1 MRDDKKES
9 LVQPGEEIGPY
20 QVVRAFRGHGG
31 MAQVCEVKVRDK
43 YYEPGMPKRL
53 AMKIADDVHQH
64 ALVAEAEYLSRF
76 EHPNVVRVFPL
87 PGFESRAIYAAKE
100 RFSVGWRWY
109 YVMELLDGG
118 SLHHSLTSPTTT
130 LAGVGRN
137 ATTGEQ
143 PLAVVTALGIGR
155 QLARAL
161 EHIHAR
167 NVINLDVKP
176 NNILFRRRKAQF
188 LKSSVPAA
196 VLSDFGIARDLRH
209 PRFGVLGVATP
220 EYMSPEHAR
229 EVMAQPNTPLQTG
242 APVHTP
248 PPDPRSDLF
257 SLGVLLYEI
266 LTGEMPFSN
275 IATLL
280 HKDYAPKPPR
290 EIRAAVPVELEAA
303 VMHALAKDPAARY
316 QSASEMAADLDKVK
330 QQLDWGMV
338 GRRIFTGVTVT
349 AIVAGGILGAPHVTD
364 YLERLK
370 RPTPAPTTLV
380 NTPRAILPT
389 PTYTSTPSPTPTLT
403 ATAKRPAAA
412 TSTPKPTSTP
422 TPTRPPATPTP
433 SATPQP

>member
-1 MRDDKKES
+1 MKDKKEES

-20 QVVRAFRGHGG
+20 QVMRAFRGHGG
-31 MAQVCEVKVRDK
+31 MAQVCEVKVREK
-43 YYEPGMPKRL
+43 YYQPGMPKRL
-53 AMKIADDVHQH
+53 AMKIADDAHQH
-64 ALVAEAEYLSRF
+64 ALVAEADYLSRF
-76 EHPNVVRVFPL
+76 DHPNVVRVFPL
-87 PGFESRAIYAAKE
+87 PGFESRAVYAAKE
-100 RFSVGWRWY
+100 RFAVGWRWY

-130 LAGVGRN
+130 LSGVFRST
-137 ATTGEQ
+137 TTGEQ

-188 LKSSVPAA
+188 VKSSVPTA

-229 EVMAQPNTPLQTG
+229 EVIAQPNTPLQTS
-242 APVHTP
+242 APVHTT

-266 LTGEMPFSN
+266 LTGEMPFDN
-275 IATLL
+275 IGVLL
-280 HKDYAPKPPR
+280 HKDYTPKPPR
-290 EIRAAVPVELEAA
+290 EIRAAIPVGLEET
-303 VMHALAKDPAARY
+303 VMRALAKDPAARY
-316 QSASEMAADLDKVK
+316 QSASELAADLDTVR

-338 GRRIFTGVTVT
+338 GRRVFAGVAV
-349 AIVAGGILGAPHVTD
+349 AAVIAGGILGAPYVVD
-364 YLERLK
+364 YWDHLK
-370 RPTPAPTTLV
+370 QQTPAPTAVV
-380 NTPRAILPT
+380 NTPLPALPT
-389 PTYTSTPSPTPTLT
+389 ATSTLTPTRPAPT
-403 ATAKRPAAA
+403 ATATPPAPAA